1 VIQILLAGSGDL
13 SARGLTLLETGSQK
27 TLTLRGWRPSGS
39 PFSAATRPVRSIAEV
54 GNTVENGIRTE
65 GIQKRRPLKQPQP
78 TVFILSDR
86 EVEVLAFGYLLEPEE
101 LRAEVSFEAWLRC
114 RHAGQ
119 PNSDRVRWE
128 H

>member
-1 VIQILLAGSGDL
+1 V
-13 SARGLTLLETGSQK
+13 K
-27 TLTLRGWRPSGS
+27 
-39 PFSAATRPVRSIAEV
+39 SISEV
-54 GNTVENGIRTE
+54 GNTVEDGIRTE
-65 GIQKRRPLKQPQP
+65 GIQKLRPLKQPQP

-86 EVEVLAFGYLLEPEE
+86 EVEAMAFGYLLEPGE

-119 PNSDRVRWE
+119 SNSNRVHWE

>member
-1 VIQILLAGSGDL
+1 M
-13 SARGLTLLETGSQK
+13 K
-27 TLTLRGWRPSGS
+27 
-39 PFSAATRPVRSIAEV
+39 SISEV
-54 GNTVENGIRTE
+54 DNTVEDGIRTE
-65 GIQKRRPLKQPQP
+65 GIQKLRPLKQPQP
-78 TVFILSDR
+78 TLFILSDR
-86 EVEVLAFGYLLEPEE
+86 EVEALAFGYLIEPEE

>member
-1 VIQILLAGSGDL
+1 V
-13 SARGLTLLETGSQK
+13 K
-27 TLTLRGWRPSGS
+27 
-39 PFSAATRPVRSIAEV
+39 SIAEV
-54 GNTVENGIRTE
+54 GNTVEDGIRTE

-101 LRAEVSFEAWLRC
+101 LRAEVNFEAWLRC

-119 PNSDRVRWE
+119 PNNDRVRWE